1 MKRVCVWL
9 GVLLLFWCICASAHA
24 QSAALEDGIRDAVR
38 DADISAWDAAVGAL
52 PEGLRGLWDGENV
65 SRVIEDYA
73 SGTRKADLS
82 GVFKALGGLL
92 DDQWRPMLLT
102 VLRLLG
108 VSLLS
113 GLVHA
118 LANGSMEGMHEIAGF
133 ACHVFAVLIA
143 VTVFAETI
151 TQAGKGMRTLS
162 DFIEMSFPTLMTLL
176 TATGGIAA
184 SGAFQPAMA
193 VLCSGVTFVLKDV
206 VIPIVLAGGVIA
218 IVNHMTG
225 RAQLGQLFGLS
236 KSVAK
241 WVIGITFTLYTAF
254 TVLQGMT
261 AAAFDGVSVRMA
273 KYAVDKFVPVVGG
286 MVSGTVDMVIGS
298 GILVKNAAGMTA
310 VILAACIVA
319 TPLIRIGVTVFAF
332 RIAAALGEPVADPR
346 LPKLFASLAE
356 VLTFVFAAVVALAA
370 MFMIT
375 AGLITGAG
383 NAEVMVG

>member
-1 MKRVCVWL
+1 MKRACVWV
-9 GVLLLFWCICASAHA
+9 GALLLICCICAPARA
-24 QSAALEDGIRDAVR
+24 ESAALKDEIRDAVGNV
-38 DADISAWDAAVGAL
+38 DISAWDAVVGAL
-52 PEGLRGLWDGENV
+52 PEGLRGLWNGESV
-65 SRVIEDYA
+65 SHVVEDYA
-73 SGTRKADLS
+73 SGARKADMS
-82 GVFKALGGLL
+82 GVLKALGGLL

-102 VLRLLG
+102 VLRLLA

-133 ACHVFAVLIA
+133 VCHVFAVLIA
-143 VTVFAETI
+143 VTVFAETV
-151 TQAGKGMRTLS
+151 TQAGNGMRVLS
-162 DFIEMSFPTLMTLL
+162 DFIELSFPALLTLL

-193 VLCSGVTFVLKDV
+193 ALCSGVVLVLRDI
-206 VIPIVLAGGVIA
+206 VIPIVLAGGMIA
-218 IVNHMTG
+218 IVNNMTG
-225 RAQLGQLFGLS
+225 RVQLGQLFGLS
-236 KSVAK
+236 KNVAK
-241 WVIGITFTLYTAF
+241 WVIGITFTLYSAF
-254 TVLQGMT
+254 TILQGMT

-273 KYAVDKFVPVVGG
+273 KYAVDKFVPIVGG

-319 TPLIRIGVTVFAF
+319 APLIRIGVTIFAF

-356 VLTFVFAAVVALAA
+356 VLTYVFAAVVALAA

-375 AGLITGAG
+375 AGLIVGAG